1 MFGFENLGVMRPKMC
16 HAGVRDATRTAVKQ
30 KPEAAECRAKTHGG
44 LRTLAIPSLDIPETE
59 PMLNRANE
67 QAPVLH

>member
-1 MFGFENLGVMRPKMC
+1 ME
-16 HAGVRDATRTAVKQ
+16 
-30 KPEAAECRAKTHGG
+30 G

-59 PMLNRANE
+59 PMLIAQTK